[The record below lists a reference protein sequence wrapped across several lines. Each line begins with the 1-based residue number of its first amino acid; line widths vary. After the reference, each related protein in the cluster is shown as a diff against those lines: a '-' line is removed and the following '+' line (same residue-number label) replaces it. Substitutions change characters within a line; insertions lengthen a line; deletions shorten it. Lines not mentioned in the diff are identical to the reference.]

1 MSHWQTMHAWEN
13 CLIELQT
20 RKRIQRTLARAPKR
34 LGRVRL
40 VSCVRRWLADWQAAE
55 AALDNSVWGTRLREE
70 RRKAAE
76 TRHAL
81 EAIIR
86 RLQRQLAQHGMI
98 AEVPVPASEPQV
110 S

>member
-1 MSHWQTMHAWEN
+1 M
-13 CLIELQT
+13 
-20 RKRIQRTLARAPKR
+20 
-34 LGRVRL
+34 
-40 VSCVRRWLADWQAAE
+40 
-55 AALDNSVWGTRLREE
+55 WGTRLREE

>member
-55 AALDNSVWGTRLREE
+55 AALDNSVWGTRLG
-70 RRKAAE
+70 
-76 TRHAL
+76 L
-81 EAIIR
+81 GFGFG
-86 RLQRQLAQHGMI
+86 LATN
-98 AEVPVPASEPQV
+98 SNPQP
-110 S
+110 

>member
-55 AALDNSVWGTRLREE
+55 AALDNSVWGTRFGLGFGFGFG
-70 RRKAAE
+70 
-76 TRHAL
+76 L
-81 EAIIR
+81 G
-86 RLQRQLAQHGMI
+86 LGLGLG
-98 AEVPVPASEPQV
+98 
-110 S
+110 